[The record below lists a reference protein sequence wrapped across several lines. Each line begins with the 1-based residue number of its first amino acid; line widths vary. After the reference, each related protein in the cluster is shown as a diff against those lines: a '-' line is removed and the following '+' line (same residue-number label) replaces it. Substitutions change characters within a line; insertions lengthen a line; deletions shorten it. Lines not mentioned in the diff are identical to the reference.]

1 MALISNLITTYEL
14 KLKLERVDELLVD
27 MEMNALRVENLL
39 RKMNDYN

>member
-14 KLKLERVDELLVD
+14 KLKLERVDDLLVD

-39 RKMNDYN
+39 RKMNDY